1 MGKKNNFY
9 KKKSF
14 RAGFYGISALLISLF
29 LTALILGSKYG
40 FGDSLP
46 KYYLFENP
54 LNDRHGNI
62 IERQLTFIIFAPLF
76 FLICYI
82 FSIIDSS
89 GEKVL
94 KDVKKDSGMWKYL
107 ILFFILILPWLLILG
122 DYITISIGYIAPY
135 NPSSYFPTG
144 PALILGLGL
153 LISFVFS
160 KK

>member
-1 MGKKNNFY
+1 MKNNFY
-9 KKKSF
+9 RKKSF
-14 RAGFYGISALLISLF
+14 RAGSYGILAFLISGI
-29 LTALILGSKYG
+29 LTTLILGSKYG

-46 KYYLFENP
+46 QYYLFENP
-54 LNDRHGNI
+54 FNDRYGNI
-62 IERQLTFIIFAPLF
+62 IERQLMFIIFAPLF

-94 KDVKKDSGMWKYL
+94 KDVKKDFGMWKYL
-107 ILFFILILPWLLILG
+107 ILFFIFIVPWFLILG

-135 NPSSYFPTG
+135 NPNSYFPTG
-144 PALILGLGL
+144 HAVMLSLGF
-153 LISFVFS
+153 LISFVIS